1 MRFLAVCLAI
11 ALAVT
16 GCATPQVRQV
26 KHETIRFVNESEAVR
41 LQPVVTILSAPT
53 AANDEL
59 KIRLTR
65 KVHGPLYEVEV
76 TEEEARSM
84 DVRRI
89 FVVALTTVTAGGIN
103 FSTSESKTIVR
114 SQPKKIKDVEEVEQP
129 WPSANARLDIE
140 GITQTQLASD
150 PDGLISIRIGQ
161 ILKALNRRPA
171 GALKLTV
178 SASNGVE
185 TDTKLVELGAEALR
199 SWFEQSP
206 R

>member
-1 MRFLAVCLAI
+1 MRLLALLLAI
-11 ALAVT
+11 SSVVS
-16 GCATPQVRQV
+16 GCATATV
-26 KHETIRFVNESEAVR
+26 KHETVRFVNESEAVR

-53 AANDEL
+53 AADDEL
-59 KIRLTR
+59 KVRLTR
-65 KVHGPLYEVEV
+65 KIHAPLYEVEV
-76 TEEEARSM
+76 TEEQARAM

-103 FSTSESKTIVR
+103 FSTSEGKTIVR
-114 SQPKKIKDVEEVEQP
+114 SQPKKIKDVEEIEHP
-129 WPSANARLDIE
+129 WSSATAKLDIE
-140 GITQTQLASD
+140 GVTQTQLSSD
-150 PDGLISIRIGQ
+150 PDGRISIRIGQ

-185 TDTKLVELGAEALR
+185 TDTKVVEVGADTLR
-199 SWFEQSP
+199 SWFEQPP